1 MRIKIFM
8 LVTAVVLLC
17 CSGVATAAPKTYC
30 EELKGTDTGQACQ
43 IQMSDPAYNINI
55 SLPSYYPDQK
65 SLENYIAQ
73 TRDKFLSAATSSTPR
88 EAPYELNIT
97 SATYQSAIP
106 PRGTQAVVLK
116 VYQNA
121 GGTHPTTTYKAFDW
135 DQAYR
140 KPITYDTLW
149 QADTDPLPVVFPI
162 VQGELSKQTGQQVS
176 IAPNAGLD
184 PVNYQNFAVTNDGVI
199 FFFNPGELLPE
210 AAGPTQVLVP
220 RSAIDSMLAR
230 SAGIDR
236 PGAQESSLEN
246 LWCVR
251 GFPARQPWCGGRP
264 ADERICDPQ
273 AGFLQRRHARDQLDN
288 RRRYL
293 PNSR

>member
-149 QADTDPLPVVFPI
+149 QGDTDPLPVVFPI

-220 RSAIDSMLAR
+220 GSAIDSMLA
-230 SAGIDR
+230 
-236 PGAQESSLEN
+236 
-246 LWCVR
+246 
-251 GFPARQPWCGGRP
+251 
-264 ADERICDPQ
+264 
-273 AGFLQRRHARDQLDN
+273 
-288 RRRYL
+288 
-293 PNSR
+293 